1 MNAKRKN
8 TPSSEDQYQGHGVIP
23 PQAIELEKSI
33 LGAVLIDSRAL
44 PRVSAMIQEPGVFY
58 KESHQVVYKHVLE
71 MTAKDMQVDLIT
83 LVQYMKDSGALDRV
97 GGAKFIAELSQQV
110 SSSAHVQTHARIV
123 LDKWMQREVIR
134 ASMDMYSAAYDADA
148 DVVDI
153 LTNHQRAFEELMV
166 MGTKGKR
173 PDLLHYVNK
182 ASEEIMALSKNEK
195 GFSGIPTG
203 FHELDVLTGGWRPGE
218 MIVIGARPKMG
229 KTALATAMVKAAVTA
244 GYKGVFISGEM
255 TETDMVKR
263 MMALEAPTLHA
274 NQLFLHGLKKDIY
287 MAEFYNDI
295 LPKVEAMN
303 DKLRVM
309 RQTGNIRPL
318 KMELLSIQSEWGLD
332 FVVLDYIQ
340 LYDVGGRQSN
350 RAQEVSEVSR
360 AVKNMAL
367 DLNVPII
374 ALAQL
379 SREVERR
386 PNKRPMLSD
395 LKESGSIEQDADKII
410 FIYRDEYYYKKES
423 KLPGI
428 AELIVEVQRNGA
440 PGTVYTAFDSNKV
453 RFVDD
458 QRLHGQEYLEESPL
472 VKQDW
477 L

>member
-1 MNAKRKN
+1 MKETFRNK
-8 TPSSEDQYQGHGVIP
+8 PSAADRIIGEGVIP
-23 PQAIELEKSI
+23 PQALDLEKSI
-33 LGAVLIDSRAL
+33 LGAILIDQRAL
-44 PRVSAMIQEPGVFY
+44 PRVTSMIQDHQVFY
-58 KESHQVVYKHVLE
+58 KDSHQMIYKHVLE
-71 MTAKDMQVDLIT
+71 MNAKEMQVDLVTI
-83 LVQYMKDSGALDRV
+83 VQHMRDAGDLDRV
-97 GGAKFIAELSQQV
+97 GGAKYLAELSQQV

-134 ASMDMYSAAYDADA
+134 SSMDMYAAAYDADK

-153 LTNHQRAFEELMV
+153 LADHQRAFEQLMI

-173 PDLLHYVNK
+173 PDLLHYIHK
-182 ASEEIMALSKNEK
+182 AHEEILALSRSGK

-203 FHELDVLTGGWRPGE
+203 FAELDVLTGGWRPGE

-229 KTALATAMVKAAVTA
+229 KTALATAMTKAAISA

-274 NQLFLHGLKKDIY
+274 NQLFLHGLKKDSY
-287 MAEFYNDI
+287 MAEYHNDI
-295 LPKVEAMN
+295 LPKLEAMN
-303 DKLRVM
+303 ESLRVM
-309 RQTGNIRPL
+309 RQIGNIRPL
-318 KMELLSIQSEWGLD
+318 KMELLSLQSEWGLD
-332 FVVLDYIQ
+332 FVVLDYLQ

-350 RAQEVSEVSR
+350 RTQEVSEVSR
-360 AVKNMAL
+360 AVKIMAQ

-395 LKESGSIEQDADKII
+395 LKETGSIEQDADKVI

-423 KLPGI
+423 KMPGI
-428 AELIVEVQRNGA
+428 AEIIVEVQRNGA

-453 RFVDD
+453 RFSDD
-458 QRLHGQEYLEESPL
+458 TRLHGIDYMEESPL
-472 VKQDW
+472 TSQDW
-477 L
+477 M